1 MKVMK
6 VLYITTSLLRNESAS
21 IRNISLVNGLI
32 ENKVEVDI
40 LTLDYS
46 KELEDSF
53 LRNNINEKINIKKIN
68 IKKFNNIFT
77 KLKSLKNNSK
87 NETLKKNWLL
97 KLKDI
102 LKNILF
108 FPDVLCEGIK
118 NSDNINFEKNYDYI
132 ISSSDSK
139 TSHFIAE
146 RVIKKNNF
154 NNILWIQIWGDPWA
168 DDIGLNK
175 LNYFLKKRIEINEK
189 RLLKKA
195 DKIFYLSDLTAE
207 RIKIKYPDLKNKI
220 FILYR
225 SYLKEII
232 SKNDGENIICSYT
245 GTIKNRNILSILNA
259 VKNYNKVSSKK
270 VTLNFYGIGNDEN
283 ISFLGYDFV
292 NIFPRVS
299 FEEVLNIYSKSDI
312 LLYVD
317 NLHNSSQIPGKIYD
331 YFGTNKVILA
341 LVEGEETKKFLEKFK
356 RADIYENREEK
367 INLSEVTRKIGLYK
381 VKEEFSPKNIAKK
394 FIQDIK
400 K

>member
-1 MKVMK
+1 MR
-6 VLYITTSLLRNESAS
+6 VLYITTSFLRNESAS

-32 ENKVEVDI
+32 ENNVEVDV

-53 LRNNINEKINIKKIN
+53 LKNSLNQKINIIKIDVPKFNKIFLKIN
-68 IKKFNNIFT
+68 
-77 KLKSLKNNSK
+77 SLKNKSK
-87 NETLKKNWLL
+87 SQSSKKNHIL
-97 KLKDI
+97 KLKDMV
-102 LKNILF
+102 KNILF

-118 NSDNINFEKNYDYI
+118 NSDSINFEKNYDYI

-154 NNILWIQIWGDPWA
+154 NDIPWIQIWGDPWA

-175 LNYFLKKRIEINEK
+175 LNFLLKKRIENNEK

-195 DKIFYLSDLTAE
+195 DKIFYLSDITAE
-207 RIKIKYPDLKNKI
+207 RIKIKYSYLKDKI
-220 FILYR
+220 NILYR

-232 SKNDGENIICSYT
+232 SINDNKNIIYSYT
-245 GTIKNRNILSILNA
+245 GTIKNRNILPILNT
-259 VKNYNKVSSKK
+259 VKSYNENFSKK
-270 VTLNFYGIGNDEN
+270 IILNFYGIENNEN
-283 ISFLGYDFV
+283 INFSNYNFV

-312 LLYVD
+312 LLYID
-317 NLHNSSQIPGKIYD
+317 NLYNSSQIPGKIYD

-356 RADIYENREEK
+356 RVDIFENKENEIDLSKIISK
-367 INLSEVTRKIGLYK
+367 INSYEVKK
-381 VKEEFSPKNIAKK
+381 EFSPKNIAKK

>member
-1 MKVMK
+1 MK
-6 VLYITTSLLRNESAS
+6 VLYITTSFLRNESAS

-32 ENKVEVDI
+32 ENKVKVDV

-46 KELEDSF
+46 RELEDSF
-53 LRNNINEKINIKKIN
+53 LKNNLNQKINIIKIDVPKFNKIFLKIN
-68 IKKFNNIFT
+68 
-77 KLKSLKNNSK
+77 SLKNKSK
-87 NETLKKNWLL
+87 SHSSKKNHIL
-97 KLKDI
+97 KLKDMI
-102 LKNILF
+102 KNILF

-118 NSDNINFEKNYDYI
+118 NSDNIKFEKNYDYI

-154 NNILWIQIWGDPWA
+154 NNIPWIQIWGDPWA
-168 DDIGLNK
+168 DDTGLK
-175 LNYFLKKRIEINEK
+175 QLNFLLKKRIENNEK

-195 DKIFYLSDLTAE
+195 DKIFYLSDITAE
-207 RIKIKYPDLKNKI
+207 RIKNKYPYLKEKI

-245 GTIKNRNILSILNA
+245 GTIKNRDVLPILNA

-270 VTLNFYGIGNDEN
+270 ITLNFYGIGNDEN

-381 VKEEFSPKNIAKK
+381 VKEEFFPKNIAKK
-394 FIQDIK
+394 FIQDIEK
-400 K
+400 

>member
-1 MKVMK
+1 MKI
-6 VLYITTSLLRNESAS
+6 LYITTSFLRNESAS
-21 IRNISLVNGLI
+21 IRNISLVNGLV
-32 ENKVEVDI
+32 ENNAEVDI

-46 KELEDSF
+46 EGLEDSF
-53 LRNNINEKINIKKIN
+53 LKNNINEKINIKKID

-118 NSDNINFEKNYDYI
+118 NSDNIKFEKNYDYI

-154 NNILWIQIWGDPWA
+154 NDIPWIQIWGDPWA
-168 DDIGLNK
+168 DDTGLNE
-175 LNYFLKKRIEINEK
+175 LNFFLKKRIERNEK

-195 DKIFYLSDLTAE
+195 DKIFYLSDITAE
-207 RIKIKYPDLKNKI
+207 RIKIKYPHLKDKI
-220 FILYR
+220 NILYR

-232 SKNDGENIICSYT
+232 STNDNKNIICSYT
-245 GTIKNRNILSILNA
+245 GTIKNRNILPILNA
-259 VKNYNKVSSKK
+259 VKNYNEVSSKK
-270 VTLNFYGIGNDEN
+270 VMLNFYGIENNGNINFEKYN
-283 ISFLGYDFV
+283 FV

-312 LLYVD
+312 LLYID
-317 NLHNSSQIPGKIYD
+317 NLYNSSQIPGKIYD

-356 RADIYENREEK
+356 RADIYENKGEK
-367 INLSEVTRKIGLYK
+367 INLLEVIKKINSYK

-394 FIQDIK
+394 FIQNIK

>member
-1 MKVMK
+1 MKI
-6 VLYITTSLLRNESAS
+6 LYVTTSFLRNESAS
-21 IRNISLVNGLI
+21 IRNISLVNGLV
-32 ENKVEVDI
+32 ENDVEVDV

-53 LRNNINEKINIKKIN
+53 LKSSVNEKINIKKIDV
-68 IKKFNNIFT
+68 KKFNSILN
-77 KLKSLKNNSK
+77 KVNSLKNGSK
-87 NETLKKNWLL
+87 NSSSKKSCLL
-97 KLKDI
+97 KMKNI

-118 NSDNINFEKNYDYI
+118 NSDDINFTKKYDYI

-154 NNILWIQIWGDPWA
+154 NNIPWIQIWGDPWA
-168 DDIGLNK
+168 DDTGLNQ
-175 LNYFLKKRIEINEK
+175 LNFLLKKRVENNEK

-195 DKIFYLSDLTAE
+195 DKIFYLSDITAE
-207 RIKIKYPDLKNKI
+207 RIKNKYPYLKEKV

-225 SYLKEII
+225 SYLKKII
-232 SKNDGENIICSYT
+232 SKNDNKNIVCSYT
-245 GTIKNRNILSILNA
+245 GTIKNRNVLPILNA
-259 VKNYNKVSSKK
+259 IKNYNENFSKK
-270 VTLNFYGIGNDEN
+270 IILNFYGIENNEN
-283 ISFLGYDFV
+283 INFLGYDFV

-341 LVEGEETKKFLEKFK
+341 LIEGKETEKFLEKFK
-356 RADIYENREEK
+356 RADIYENKEEK
-367 INLSEVTRKIGLYK
+367 ISLSEVIEKLDSYK

-394 FIQDIK
+394 FIQDIEK
-400 K
+400 